1 MDKTK
6 LALRERY
13 KDKHPLLFQRS
24 VEHAKTNGEL
34 FDIMESMPELPVVW
48 DHDSRRWVT
57 TDLVQS
63 KNKTIEAK

>member
-6 LALRERY
+6 TALRERY

-24 VEHAKTNGEL
+24 VEFAKTNGEL
-34 FDIMESMPELPVVW
+34 FDIMESVPELPVVW
-48 DHDSRRWVT
+48 DAEFRRWVT